1 MKLIKGL
8 TLITAAG
15 MLAACG
21 SDSDG
26 EAPINY
32 PSTYAFDSKVVDGES
47 SVKFTGQAAR
57 QLLISELK
65 AATGDSEVTEA
76 ELQAIY
82 DQGVTYLQGQNIY
95 TAAGT
100 GSTAVPVSAETEFT
114 LVQADYAD
122 VFTGAGSKKLS
133 DKTAGCDN
141 DLSADRFIGWTVG
154 TLEACDGTST
164 PTYHDS
170 AFTLMNEWIAAAAN
184 GKVDTTLGLDYSQLF
199 QKFLLGAVAFS
210 QTAEDY
216 LSANHVKD
224 GKGLKASNRVDA
236 DEQDPDAYTSL
247 EHAWDEGFGYFGAS
261 LDYLSIADETIAA
274 GDKVN
279 QSDVSGDYLID
290 LLKGEYNYGLAQYA
304 SKHDYMTRLDSQP
317 TDLSKEIMVA
327 FLEGRQLITDNHG
340 ITPVVGDALHTRL
353 AGISDRAVK
362 GLEKV
367 IAISVVKY
375 INSTIYQV
383 EAYPSVSEQNKTSP
397 ENLAKY
403 FSELKGFALGLQFNP
418 SPVLSFADQDTLHNK
433 IGQAPVTSI
442 TADKAAY
449 LTALKDA
456 RALVVTAFGFD
467 AIAAADWK

>member
-65 AATGDSEVTEA
+65 GATGDSEVTEA
-76 ELQAIY
+76 ELLAIY
-82 DQGVTYLQGQNIY
+82 TDGVTYLQARDIY
-95 TAAGT
+95 SAAGT
-100 GSTAVPVSAETEFT
+100 GVTAVPVSAESGFT
-114 LVQADYAD
+114 LVQSDYTD
-122 VFTGAGSKKLS
+122 VFTGAGSKDLAG
-133 DKTAGCDN
+133 KTAGCDN
-141 DLSADRFIGWTVG
+141 ELSADEFIGWNVA
-154 TLEACDGTST
+154 TLVACDGVST
-164 PTYHDS
+164 PTYHDTPYS
-170 AFTLMNEWIAAAAN
+170 LMLEWISGAAD

-199 QKFLLGAVAFS
+199 QKFLLGAVAYS

-216 LSANHVKD
+216 LAADHDNDS
-224 GKGLKASNRVDA
+224 KGLKASNAVDA

-261 LDYLSIADETIAA
+261 LDYLSIEDATIAT
-274 GDKVN
+274 DKVN
-279 QSDVSGDYLID
+279 QSDVSGEFEID

-304 SKHDYMTRLDSQP
+304 SKHDVMTET
-317 TDLSKEIMVA
+317 TDLSQEIMVA

-340 ITPVVGDALHTRL
+340 TTPVVGDALHTRL

-375 INSTIYQV
+375 INATIEQV
-383 EAYPSVSEQNKTSP
+383 NAYVAEGDVSD
-397 ENLAKY
+397 LAKY
-403 FSELKGFALGLQFNP
+403 WSELKGFALGLQFNP
-418 SPVLSFADQDTLHNK
+418 SPVLSFADQITLHSK
-433 IGQAPVTSI
+433 IGQSPI
-442 TADKAAY
+442 TEIGNDKAAY
-449 LTALKDA
+449 IAKLEEA
-456 RALVVTAFGFD
+456 RTLVVEAYGFD
-467 AIAAADWK
+467 ATAAEAWN